1 MLRFLL
7 QTHILFF
14 AYLSIATTVVA
25 VVVTFEELVPIDPP
39 EFGQISDV
47 VDKWLIGFSLSEA
60 ITSS

>member
-25 VVVTFEELVPIDPP
+25 TFDELVPIDPP